1 MKIVKL
7 RILFLQLQYL
17 YVEIRETTNWSDF
30 IGFQEVHCNQGYKDK
45 KKSFT
50 HKLLLKIVG
59 LNQHLFPREAYYSP
73 RNFLDHFQKDF

>member
-50 HKLLLKIVG
+50 HKLLLTIVG
-59 LNQHLFPREAYYSP
+59 LNQHLFLRET
-73 RNFLDHFQKDF
+73 NIIFLDHFQKDF